1 MKKIINFV
9 KQLENNKIIDKLNI
23 DEDFQDDIRFDK
35 GLIKFWVYEEN
46 PKTNEYYIQVYKCE
60 HKKNPFKEGIN
71 GVMLYDRTLCEDI
84 VQGEDEII
92 KLIKEYVKE
101 TNHNEQ
107 RVEFLQGRI
116 NKLTED
122 LSNKELC
129 EKYPK
134 ISNSKRKKLEQFKN
148 DLIIATNFY
157 KGDK

>member
-1 MKKIINFV
+1 M
-9 KQLENNKIIDKLNI
+9 
-23 DEDFQDDIRFDK
+23 
-35 GLIKFWVYEEN
+35 
-46 PKTNEYYIQVYKCE
+46 
-60 HKKNPFKEGIN
+60 
-71 GVMLYDRTLCEDI
+71 MLYDRTLCEDI